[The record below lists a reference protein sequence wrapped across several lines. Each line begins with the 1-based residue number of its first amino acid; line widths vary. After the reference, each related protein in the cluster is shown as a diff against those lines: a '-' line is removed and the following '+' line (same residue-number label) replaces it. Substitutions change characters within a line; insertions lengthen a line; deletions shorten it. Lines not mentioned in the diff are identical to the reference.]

1 MFTMPKYKER
11 ISLIPGGCPQLLDF
25 AADLNAI
32 PKMRRNFE
40 ERRAQ
45 AEDGTSKVRL
55 FPIVAKDERLVDA
68 IEGQPARRE
77 IGRASCRERV

>member
-40 ERRAQ
+40 ERPFV
-45 AEDGTSKVRL
+45 SKEL
-55 FPIVAKDERLVDA
+55 FL
-68 IEGQPARRE
+68 QQNH
-77 IGRASCRERV
+77 